1 MQFASDKLPRLV
13 TWPLPTTQSF
23 ALPERKLLIPK
34 APLTASW
41 RGFPRG
47 EISDS
52 FGAGDSRRAISG
64 EIARRLFGER
74 ASHARSPV
82 EGRQPRAVAFAGQ
95 KRFFKAIAVANE
107 PAREGGAI

>member
-82 EGRQPRAVAFAGQ
+82 EGRQPEPSHSLARSVFL
-95 KRFFKAIAVANE
+95 KR
-107 PAREGGAI
+107 